1 MKFIKYGAFG
11 LLTLVSA
18 YLSVN
23 MFINL
28 GADFLGKL
36 VLGLVALALESTKV
50 FSLLRIEYT
59 MQLRET
65 NKLVRMPWNSIV
77 IYGFLATLSV
87 VASLGFTLVT
97 VDKQVESS
105 KAVFV
110 TVTADYT
117 FDIEQKQASLALID
131 SQIQALQSQMK
142 GINPDYAT
150 GSVKL
155 SGEAQEVFSA
165 REKLVTEISELKKA
179 QQVAIIETSKSEGN
193 NVYGMFVLMGAIIG
207 ITEKQVMTILLV
219 LVSVLIEVSMIYT
232 SPTIIVK
239 SEEAHEVVRAAAT
252 ILDKPRPSAV
262 EQPPLSRE
270 NRNRRATLKVPC
282 KLVYAP
288 LTPHVI
294 TKQVRTP
301 IEEKCKTLLQK
312 LLQPAKGT
320 ELKPAAVLAYELGI
334 PSEKISE
341 LFLKLSKIRSSAG
354 PLLAQKDTAW
364 HLAYMKDLTVSTA
377 LKSRTILT
385 LLEGMIDV
393 S

>member
-59 MQLRET
+59 MHLRET
-65 NKLVRMPWNSIV
+65 SKLVRMPWNSIV

-165 REKLVTEISELKKA
+165 REKLVAEISELKKA
-179 QQVAIIETSKSEGN
+179 QLGAIIETSKSEGN

-252 ILDKPRPSAV
+252 MLDKPQPASPPS
-262 EQPPLSRE
+262 ELPRK

>member
-1 MKFIKYGAFG
+1 
-11 LLTLVSA
+11 
-18 YLSVN
+18 

-59 MQLRET
+59 MHLRET

-110 TVTADYT
+110 RVTADYT

-179 QQVAIIETSKSEGN
+179 QQVAII
-193 NVYGMFVLMGAIIG
+193 
-207 ITEKQVMTILLV
+207 
-219 LVSVLIEVSMIYT
+219 
-232 SPTIIVK
+232 
-239 SEEAHEVVRAAAT
+239 
-252 ILDKPRPSAV
+252 
-262 EQPPLSRE
+262 
-270 NRNRRATLKVPC
+270 
-282 KLVYAP
+282 
-288 LTPHVI
+288 
-294 TKQVRTP
+294 
-301 IEEKCKTLLQK
+301 
-312 LLQPAKGT
+312 
-320 ELKPAAVLAYELGI
+320 
-334 PSEKISE
+334 
-341 LFLKLSKIRSSAG
+341 
-354 PLLAQKDTAW
+354 
-364 HLAYMKDLTVSTA
+364 
-377 LKSRTILT
+377 
-385 LLEGMIDV
+385 
-393 S
+393 